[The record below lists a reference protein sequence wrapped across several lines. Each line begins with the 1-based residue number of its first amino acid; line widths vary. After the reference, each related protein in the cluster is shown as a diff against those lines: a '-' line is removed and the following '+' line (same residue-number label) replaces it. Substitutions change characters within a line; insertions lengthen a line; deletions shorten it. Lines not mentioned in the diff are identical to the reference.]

1 MTYGV
6 TRVMADAAERWATQ
20 SRYDLE
26 TAKAMLD
33 AGRYLYVLFC
43 CQQAV
48 EKMLKA
54 LIAKR
59 TKALPP
65 RLHNLMRLADVASL
79 TVPENTA
86 HLFRRLSDFYIAS
99 RYPAELDETAWT
111 VNLSQVRQTYVDTE
125 ETFKWLLSTL

>member
-1 MTYGV
+1 
-6 TRVMADAAERWATQ
+6 MADAAEKWAAQ
-20 SRYDLE
+20 SLYDIE

-59 TKALPP
+59 TRELPP
-65 RLHNLMRLADVASL
+65 RLHNLMRLAEVASL
-79 TVPENTA
+79 TIPEDTA
-86 HLFRRLSDFYIAS
+86 HLFRRLTDFYIAS
-99 RYPAELDETAWT
+99 RYPEEFEAATWNVDA
-111 VNLSQVRQTYVDTE
+111 SQVQQTYVATE
-125 ETFKWLLSTL
+125 EVLRWLSAVL